1 MARKQ
6 RSDLLDRLQ
15 YFALRLVSMLLH
27 CWPVNLN
34 LKTAKFLGDML
45 YRLDRKHRERAL
57 ANLRRS
63 FPEMSENQREHIAR
77 RSMQEIP

>member
-1 MARKQ
+1 MPKERN
-6 RSDLLDRLQ
+6 DFLDRLQ
-15 YFALRLVSMLLH
+15 YLGVRLVAMWLQ

-34 LKTAKFLGDML
+34 LRVAKILGDIM

-63 FPEMSENQREHIAR
+63 FPEFSDRTR
-77 RSMQEIP
+77 